1 MKKEKRKMLTLEN
14 KKELIKLLK
23 ENSNSEKG
31 YEKNDYKEDYYRVVN
46 NVSCIYTD
54 IDSLHDFGY
63 DYIVTLTSYSQE
75 ATKLF
80 DRLQWAIDFE
90 KFVWHDLMYTNNYI
104 YLEESRIVIE
114 LE

>member
-23 ENSNSEKG
+23 EKLSGTKG
-31 YEKNDYKEDYYRVVN
+31 YEKNDYKEDYYKIVN

-54 IDSLHDFGY
+54 IDNLHVFGY
-63 DYIVTLTSYSQE
+63 DYIKSLMSASEE

-80 DRLQWAIDFE
+80 DRLQWVIDFE
-90 KFVWHDLMYTNNYI
+90 KFVWYDLMHKRTNN
-104 YLEESRIVIE
+104 
-114 LE
+114 

>member
-1 MKKEKRKMLTLEN
+1 MLTLEN

-23 ENSNSEKG
+23 KNSNS
-31 YEKNDYKEDYYRVVN
+31 EKNDYKEDYYKIVN

-54 IDSLHDFGY
+54 IDSLHVFGY
-63 DYIVTLTSYSQE
+63 DYIKSLMSASEE

-80 DRLQWAIDFE
+80 DRLQWVIDFE
-90 KFVWHDLMYTNNYI
+90 KFVWYDLMYTNNYI
-104 YLEESRIVIE
+104 YLEESRIVVE

>member
-1 MKKEKRKMLTLEN
+1 MLTLEN

-23 ENSNSEKG
+23 EKG
-31 YEKNDYKEDYYRVVN
+31 YEKKDYYRIVN

-63 DYIVTLTSYSQE
+63 DYIESLMSYSKE
-75 ATKLF
+75 AKKLF
-80 DRLQWAIDFE
+80 DRLQWVIDFE
-90 KFVWHDLMYTNNYI
+90 KVWHDLMHTNNYI